1 MSFRFD
7 IILRLNRTKENLL
20 QKDMG
25 QINALYQRQ
34 QDQKQFLQDTTEKS
48 RNELNQ
54 RKRSNVGVETMI
66 LYDNFFQGTR
76 IQGERQDK
84 IISEINTKLKAKR
97 EEVVKAMR
105 KRRTLEI
112 LQERDILKERK
123 IREKKETAILD
134 EVASNLWGRNLS
146 GAHHEI

>member
-7 IILRLNRTKENLL
+7 IILRLNKNKENLL

-34 QDQKQFLQDTTEKS
+34 QDQKQFMQDTTEQSK
-48 RNELNQ
+48 NELNQ
-54 RKRSNVGVETMI
+54 KKRSNVGVETMI

-84 IISEINTKLKAKR
+84 IISEINTKLEAKR

-134 EVASNLWGRNLS
+134 EVASNLWGRNL
-146 GAHHEI
+146 

>member
-7 IILRLNRTKENLL
+7 IILRLNKNKENLL

-25 QINALYQRQ
+25 RINSLYQQQ
-34 QDQKQFLQDTTEKS
+34 QDRKQFVQDATEKR

-76 IQGERQDK
+76 AQGERQDK
-84 IISEINTKLKAKR
+84 IISEISTRLEAKR
-97 EEVVKAMR
+97 EEVVEAMR

-112 LQERDILKERK
+112 LKERVILKERK
-123 IREKKETAILD
+123 IRERKETAILD
-134 EVASNLWGRNLS
+134 EMASNLWGRNL
-146 GAHHEI
+146 

>member
-76 IQGERQDK
+76 TQGERQEK
-84 IISEINTKLKAKR
+84 IILEISTKIEAKR
-97 EEVVKAMR
+97 EEVVEAMR
-105 KRRTLEI
+105 KRRTMEI
-112 LQERDILKERK
+112 LKERDILKERK

-134 EVASNLWGRNLS
+134 EVASNLWGRNL
-146 GAHHEI
+146 

>member
-7 IILRLNRTKENLL
+7 IILRLNKNKEDLL

-25 QINALYQRQ
+25 RINSLYQQQ
-34 QDQKQFLQDTTEKS
+34 QDRKQFVQDATEKS

-76 IQGERQDK
+76 TQGERQEK
-84 IISEINTKLKAKR
+84 IILEISTKLEAKR
-97 EEVVKAMR
+97 EEVVEAMR
-105 KRRTLEI
+105 KRRTMEI
-112 LQERDILKERK
+112 LKERDILKERK

-134 EVASNLWGRNLS
+134 EVASNLWGRNL
-146 GAHHEI
+146 

>member
-1 MSFRFD
+1 MSFRFN
-7 IILRLNRTKENLL
+7 IILRLNKNKENLL

-34 QDQKQFLQDTTEKS
+34 QDQKQFMQDTTEQSK
-48 RNELNQ
+48 NELNQ
-54 RKRSNVGVETMI
+54 KKRSNVGVETVI
-66 LYDNFFQGTR
+66 LYNNFFQGTR

-84 IISEINTKLKAKR
+84 IISEINTKLEAKR

-105 KRRTLEI
+105 KRRTMEI

-134 EVASNLWGRNLS
+134 EVASSLWGRNL
-146 GAHHEI
+146 

>member
-7 IILRLNRTKENLL
+7 IILRLNKNKENLL

-34 QDQKQFLQDTTEKS
+34 QDQKQFMQDTTEQSK
-48 RNELNQ
+48 NELNQ
-54 RKRSNVGVETMI
+54 KKRSNVGVEKMI

-112 LQERDILKERK
+112 LKERDILKERK

-134 EVASNLWGRNLS
+134 EVASNLWGRNL
-146 GAHHEI
+146 

>member
-7 IILRLNRTKENLL
+7 IILRLNKNKEDLL
-20 QKDMG
+20 KRDMG

-34 QDQKQFLQDTTEKS
+34 QDQKQFMQDTTEQSK
-48 RNELNQ
+48 NELNQ
-54 RKRSNVGVETMI
+54 KKRSNVGVETVI

-84 IISEINTKLKAKR
+84 IISEINTKLEAKR

-105 KRRTLEI
+105 KRRTMEI

-134 EVASNLWGRNLS
+134 EVASNLWGRNL
-146 GAHHEI
+146 

>member
-7 IILRLNRTKENLL
+7 IILRLNKNKENLL

-84 IISEINTKLKAKR
+84 IISEINTKLEAKR

-105 KRRTLEI
+105 KRRTMEI

-123 IREKKETAILD
+123 IREKKETVILD
-134 EVASNLWGRNLS
+134 EVASNLWGRNL
-146 GAHHEI
+146 

>member
-7 IILRLNRTKENLL
+7 IILRLNKNKENLL

-84 IISEINTKLKAKR
+84 IISEINTKLEAKR

-105 KRRTLEI
+105 KRRTMEI

-134 EVASNLWGRNLS
+134 EVASNLWGRNL
-146 GAHHEI
+146 

>member
-7 IILRLNRTKENLL
+7 IILRLNKNKEDLL
-20 QKDMG
+20 KRDMG

-66 LYDNFFQGTR
+66 LYDNFFQGTGT
-76 IQGERQDK
+76 QGERQEK
-84 IISEINTKLKAKR
+84 IILEISTKLEAKR
-97 EEVVKAMR
+97 EEVVEAMR
-105 KRRTLEI
+105 KRRTMEI
-112 LQERDILKERK
+112 LKERDILKERK

-134 EVASNLWGRNLS
+134 EVASNLWGRNL
-146 GAHHEI
+146 

>member
-7 IILRLNRTKENLL
+7 IILRLNKNKEDLL
-20 QKDMG
+20 KRDMG

-76 IQGERQDK
+76 AQGERQDK
-84 IISEINTKLKAKR
+84 IISEISTRLEAKR
-97 EEVVKAMR
+97 EEVVEAMR

-112 LQERDILKERK
+112 LKERVILKERK
-123 IREKKETAILD
+123 IRERKETAILD
-134 EVASNLWGRNLS
+134 EMASNLWGRNL
-146 GAHHEI
+146 

>member
-7 IILRLNRTKENLL
+7 IILRLNKNKENLL

-34 QDQKQFLQDTTEKS
+34 QDQKQFMQDTTEQSK
-48 RNELNQ
+48 NELNQ
-54 RKRSNVGVETMI
+54 KKRSNVGVETMI

-76 IQGERQDK
+76 AQGERQDK
-84 IISEINTKLKAKR
+84 IISEISTRLEAKR
-97 EEVVKAMR
+97 EEMVEAMR

-112 LQERDILKERK
+112 LKERDILKERK
-123 IREKKETAILD
+123 IRERKETAILD
-134 EVASNLWGRNLS
+134 EMASNLWGSNL
-146 GAHHEI
+146 

>member
-7 IILRLNRTKENLL
+7 IILRLNKNKENLL

-25 QINALYQRQ
+25 RINSLYQQQ
-34 QDQKQFLQDTTEKS
+34 QDRKQFVQDATEKS

-54 RKRSNVGVETMI
+54 RKRSNVGLETMI

-76 IQGERQDK
+76 AQGERQDK
-84 IISEINTKLKAKR
+84 IISEISTRLEAKR
-97 EEVVKAMR
+97 EEVVEAMR

-112 LQERDILKERK
+112 LKERVILKERK
-123 IREKKETAILD
+123 IRERKETAILD
-134 EVASNLWGRNLS
+134 EMASNLWGRNL
-146 GAHHEI
+146 

>member
-7 IILRLNRTKENLL
+7 IILRLNKNKENLL

-25 QINALYQRQ
+25 RINSLYQQQ
-34 QDQKQFLQDTTEKS
+34 QDRKLFVQDATEKS

-76 IQGERQDK
+76 AQGERQDK
-84 IISEINTKLKAKR
+84 IISEINTKLEAKR

-134 EVASNLWGRNLS
+134 EVASNLWGRNL
-146 GAHHEI
+146 

>member
-1 MSFRFD
+1 LSFRFD
-7 IILRLNRTKENLL
+7 IILRLNKNKENLL

-25 QINALYQRQ
+25 RINSLYQQQ
-34 QDQKQFLQDTTEKS
+34 QDRKQFVQDATEKS

-76 IQGERQDK
+76 AQGERQDK
-84 IISEINTKLKAKR
+84 IISEISTRLEAKR
-97 EEVVKAMR
+97 EEMVEAMR

-112 LQERDILKERK
+112 LKERDILKERK
-123 IREKKETAILD
+123 IRERKETAILD
-134 EVASNLWGRNLS
+134 EMASNLWGSNL
-146 GAHHEI
+146 

>member
-7 IILRLNRTKENLL
+7 IILRLNKNKENLL

-25 QINALYQRQ
+25 RINSLYQQQ
-34 QDQKQFLQDTTEKS
+34 QDRKQFVQDATEKS

-76 IQGERQDK
+76 AQGERQDK
-84 IISEINTKLKAKR
+84 IISEISTRLEAKR
-97 EEVVKAMR
+97 EEVVEAMR

-112 LQERDILKERK
+112 LKEQDILKERK
-123 IREKKETAILD
+123 IRERKETAILD
-134 EVASNLWGRNLS
+134 EMASNLWGRNL
-146 GAHHEI
+146 

>member
-7 IILRLNRTKENLL
+7 IILRLNKNKENLL

-25 QINALYQRQ
+25 RINSLYQQQ
-34 QDQKQFLQDTTEKS
+34 QDRKQFVQDATEKS

-54 RKRSNVGVETMI
+54 RKRSNVGLETMI

-76 IQGERQDK
+76 AQGERQDK
-84 IISEINTKLKAKR
+84 IISEINTKLEAKR

-112 LQERDILKERK
+112 LKERDILKERK
-123 IREKKETAILD
+123 IRERKETAILD
-134 EVASNLWGRNLS
+134 EMASNLWGSNL
-146 GAHHEI
+146 

>member
-7 IILRLNRTKENLL
+7 IILRLNKNKENLL

-34 QDQKQFLQDTTEKS
+34 QDQKQFMQDTTEQSK
-48 RNELNQ
+48 NELNQ
-54 RKRSNVGVETMI
+54 KKRSNVGVEKMT

-134 EVASNLWGRNLS
+134 EVASNLWGRNL
-146 GAHHEI
+146 

>member
-7 IILRLNRTKENLL
+7 IILRLNKNKEDLL
-20 QKDMG
+20 KRDMG

-76 IQGERQDK
+76 TQGERQEK
-84 IISEINTKLKAKR
+84 IILEISTKLEAKR
-97 EEVVKAMR
+97 EEVVEAMR
-105 KRRTLEI
+105 KRRTMEI
-112 LQERDILKERK
+112 LKERDILKERK

-134 EVASNLWGRNLS
+134 EVVSNLWGRNL
-146 GAHHEI
+146 

>member
-34 QDQKQFLQDTTEKS
+34 QDQKQFMQDTTEQS

-76 IQGERQDK
+76 TQGERQEK
-84 IISEINTKLKAKR
+84 IILEISTKLEAKR
-97 EEVVKAMR
+97 EEVVEVMR
-105 KRRTLEI
+105 KRRTMEI
-112 LQERDILKERK
+112 LKERDILKERK

-134 EVASNLWGRNLS
+134 EVASNLWGRNL
-146 GAHHEI
+146 

>member
-76 IQGERQDK
+76 TQGERQEK
-84 IISEINTKLKAKR
+84 IILEISTKFEAKR
-97 EEVVKAMR
+97 EEVVEAMR
-105 KRRTLEI
+105 KRRTMEI
-112 LQERDILKERK
+112 LKERDILKERK
-123 IREKKETAILD
+123 IREKKETAIPD
-134 EVASNLWGRNLS
+134 EVASNLWGRNL
-146 GAHHEI
+146 